1 MPMSSRLSDAFT
13 RIGVE
18 FKSVRSAIAQK
29 YTKPSSGIPV
39 EDLSNGVVE
48 QFTPAWANIPDV
60 PTSFPPENHDHTISQ
75 VTGLQNALNAKVGSA
90 TGTTIN
96 IWTGTVANLPT
107 TKNANTIYL
116 AW

>member
-1 MPMSSRLSDAFT
+1 MSMSSRLSDAFT

-18 FKSVRSAIAQK
+18 FKSVRGAIAQK

-48 QFTPAWANIPDV
+48 QFTPTWGNIPDK
-60 PTSFPPENHDHTISQ
+60 PGAFRPSPHDHAIGH
-75 VTGLQNALNAKVGSA
+75 VEGLTDALNAKVGSA

-96 IWTGTVANLPT
+96 FWVGTVSNLPT
-107 TKNANTIYL
+107 TKDANTVYL

>member
-1 MPMSSRLSDAFT
+1 MSMSSRLSDAFT

-29 YTKPSSGIPV
+29 YTKPASGIPV
-39 EDLSNGVVE
+39 GDLSNGVVE
-48 QFTPAWANIPDV
+48 QFTPAWANIPDI
-60 PTSFPPENHDHTISQ
+60 PTAFPPSTHSHTISQ

-90 TGTTIN
+90 AGTTI
-96 IWTGTVANLPT
+96 ILWTGTVANLPT
-107 TKNANTIYL
+107 TKDANTIYL

>member
-1 MPMSSRLSDAFT
+1 MSMSSRLSDAFT

-18 FKSVRSAIAQK
+18 FKSVRGAIAQK

-75 VTGLQNALNAKVGSA
+75 ITGLQNALNAKVGSA

-96 IWTGTVANLPT
+96 VWTGTVANLPT